1 MGISGVISAI
11 IIGAIIGVLG
21 RLVLPGRQSIPIW
34 LTIIIG
40 IIAAFIGT
48 FLANALGV
56 GNTRGLDVIEIV
68 LQVVV
73 AAVGVAIAAGSFGRG
88 RGRRTGL

>member
-1 MGISGVISAI
+1 MTVTGIISAI
-11 IIGAIIGVLG
+11 IVGAIIGLLG

-34 LTIIIG
+34 LTILIG

-73 AAVGVAIAAGSFGRG
+73 AAVGVAIAAASFGRG
-88 RGRRTGL
+88 RGRRGI

>member
-1 MGISGVISAI
+1 MTMTGIISAI
-11 IIGAIIGVLG
+11 IVGAIIGLLG
-21 RLVLPGRQSIPIW
+21 RLVVPGRQHIPIW
-34 LTIIIG
+34 LTILIG

-73 AAVGVAIAAGSFGRG
+73 AAVGVAIAAASFGRG
-88 RGRRTGL
+88 RGRRGI